1 VRGAGF
7 CGGGGE
13 EVGGGG
19 VEGGVADREVDAR
32 ERGLVCLKISV
43 QGSPVRALWNAEQY
57 NDGKMGKGIENKDSL
72 RDLLQESSP
81 LKPESIQRNQWTIWC
96 CLQRSYPRFQII

>member
-1 VRGAGF
+1 MF
-7 CGGGGE
+7 E
-13 EVGGGG
+13 NSVGGN
-19 VEGGVADREVDAR
+19 A
-32 ERGLVCLKISV
+32 
-43 QGSPVRALWNAEQY
+43 VRALWTAEQY